1 MLQPVLDRQLPSY
14 RPRRNVRLTGTFK
27 GASSDVLTTVVQK
40 LFDKFRGYHPGV
52 TLTIAPPYAGSY
64 GAAELVKEKLDFV
77 FVSRELRPDDIREVL
92 KVLHHLGVVERLVDE
107 EPGARGIDGQALSR
121 RGAMTQRGNDHGRE
135 DKTEPIHGW
144 IPRAVLLRY
153 APSSCRVRS
162 EKGGGGPAEPP
173 RP

>member
-1 MLQPVLDRQLPSY
+1 MDARCGHAGPHRSARPRAAEVPLLEVGVQPVVPEALE
-14 RPRRNVRLTGTFK
+14 RPLVRP
-27 GASSDVLTTVVQK
+27 
-40 LFDKFRGYHPGV
+40 PGGGR
-52 TLTIAPPYAGSY
+52 AGE
-64 GAAELVKEKLDFV
+64 A
-77 FVSRELRPDDIREVL
+77 RPDDIREVL